1 MRILFEYPALAI
13 WGGLERIWVDK
24 MNQLVCLYDYEVYLL
39 TYNQGEHPVP
49 YPLDKRVHHIDLNVQ
64 THHQYSYHGLRRLW
78 DSFCRQ
84 VRLYKRMKKAITNI
98 RPDIIVTP
106 TIGDVSL
113 LLRIKGQIL
122 LVVESHTDFNYPS
135 DCMSTIWT
143 SQYRIRR
150 RAHLVH
156 KTNAIVSVTKADVRK
171 WWATHKCVYV
181 IPNMV
186 HLNPHGRYSSGEH
199 KRVIWAGRFVMQ
211 KGIPELMAVWKLVHE
226 RHPDWVLDV
235 YGEGDNGWFPQE
247 DIGLN
252 VHKPTS
258 DIFSEYI
265 DSSMLLLTSVYEP
278 FGLVI
283 PEAMSCGLPVVAFE
297 SDGPCDIITDGEDG
311 FIVHERDVEVFANR
325 VCQLIEDKQLRQ
337 RMSQNAIQSAQRYA
351 PEYIMPMWKQL
362 YESLTSNT

>member
-1 MRILFEYPALAI
+1 MFEYPALVV
-13 WGGLERIWVDK
+13 WGGIERVWVDR

-39 TYNQGEHPVP
+39 TYNQGKHPIP
-49 YPLDKRVHHIDLNVQ
+49 YPLDRRVYHIDLNVQ
-64 THHQYSYHGLRRLW
+64 THHRYSYHGLKRLW
-78 DSFCRQ
+78 DGFCRQ
-84 VRLYKRMKKAITNI
+84 VRLYKRMKKAIVNI

-113 LLRIKGQIL
+113 LLRIKGQIP
-122 LVVESHTDFNYPS
+122 LVVESHSGFDHLIEFEYDRWIN
-135 DCMSTIWT
+135 
-143 SQYRIRR
+143 QFKIRR
-150 RAHLVH
+150 CAHLIH
-156 KTNAIVSVTKADVRK
+156 KANAIMSLTESDAQK
-171 WWATHKCVYV
+171 WRLKYKRVYV
-181 IPNMV
+181 IPNTA

-199 KRVIWAGRFVMQ
+199 KRVIFVGRIAKQ
-211 KGIPELMAVWKLVHE
+211 KGIPELIAVWRLVHE
-226 RHPDWVLDV
+226 RYPDWVLDV
-235 YGEGDNGWFPQE
+235 YGEGDSGCFPQE

-252 VHKPTS
+252 VHEPIS

-337 RMSQNAIQSAQRYA
+337 RMGRNAIQSAQRYA
-351 PEYIMPMWKQL
+351 PEHIMPMWKQF
-362 YESLTSNT
+362 YETLSSVVP